1 MSKYE
6 TMKNGLV
13 KDIETGATGIF
24 RTVGGRRIFI
34 KDGQDLASAM
44 KESGKFSETN
54 SETAKDSEIKNL
66 QMEDMDEQDKK
77 LLYGYTQGYYNT
89 TNTALRNN
97 QFSENNPKVEELDNV
112 LKKGYIENETL
123 YRTAHLNELGLNID
137 EDKLY
142 ENSSKLYAK
151 YTKDLPAG
159 SDKYMDGVYKAYAEN
174 NKNVYDSIKEKL
186 KIGDTTD
193 DRAYKSTSTTD
204 EIALKYN
211 TLYAGENHN
220 EIPAPTQA
228 IIKYNVIGKLNAID
242 IGKSSYVPDQN
253 EILLQRNTK
262 QRITKVEYSEKY
274 NCTYVEMDL
283 FV

>member
-1 MSKYE
+1 MPKYE
-6 TMKNGLV
+6 TTKSGLV
-13 KDIETGATGIF
+13 KDTETGATGVF
-24 RTVGGRRIFI
+24 RTVGGRRVFI

-44 KESGKFSETN
+44 KESGKFGETN
-54 SETAKDSEIKNL
+54 LKDSETKNL
-66 QMEDMDEQDKK
+66 RMENMSEQDKK
-77 LLYGYTQGYYNT
+77 TLYEYTQGYYNL

-97 QFSENNPKVEELDNV
+97 QSLEDSPKISKLDSA
-112 LKKGYIENETL
+112 LKKGYIENRIL

-151 YTKDLPAG
+151 YTKNLLPS
-159 SDKYMDGVYKAYAEN
+159 SDEYMDSVYKTYTEN
-174 NKNVYDSIKEKL
+174 NKNVYDNIKEKL
-186 KIGDTTD
+186 KVGNTIEDK
-193 DRAYKSTSTTD
+193 AYKSTSTTD

-211 TLYAGENHN
+211 TLYAGEKHN
-220 EIPAPTQA
+220 EVPAPTQA

-274 NCTYVEMDL
+274 NCTYIEMDL